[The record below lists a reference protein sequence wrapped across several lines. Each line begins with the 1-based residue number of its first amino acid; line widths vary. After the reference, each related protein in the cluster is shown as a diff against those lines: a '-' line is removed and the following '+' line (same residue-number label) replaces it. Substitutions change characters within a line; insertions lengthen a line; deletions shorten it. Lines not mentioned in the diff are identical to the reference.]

1 MHIGA
6 LASIAD
12 AAERNAHKKP
22 RSRMRGMQ
30 HMWSLGILRIKQEA
44 SQHRWWLKVLQN
56 MAGDI
61 ATQVV
66 ARSTTREYQRH
77 EALKHT
83 ISLRVLRGIAGG
95 SATHVVAK
103 STTTNTEN
111 KGIAT
116 NMIARRIQ
124 EIAGGITTHEVAT
137 WHTKSMRQCQT
148 YGRHR

>member
-1 MHIGA
+1 
-6 LASIAD
+6 
-12 AAERNAHKKP
+12 
-22 RSRMRGMQ
+22 
-30 HMWSLGILRIKQEA
+30 
-44 SQHRWWLKVLQN
+44 

-66 ARSTTREYQRH
+66 AKGNTREYQGH

-83 ISLRVLRGIAGG
+83 ISLRVLRGIAEG

-116 NMIARRIQ
+116 IMIARRIPRAWDSAKHMVDIDAQRRQ
-124 EIAGGITTHEVAT
+124 EQKYYNEHIKLHKQNIIGDGIQNYESRKAQEA
-137 WHTKSMRQCQT
+137 M
-148 YGRHR
+148 

>member
-1 MHIGA
+1 
-6 LASIAD
+6 
-12 AAERNAHKKP
+12 
-22 RSRMRGMQ
+22 
-30 HMWSLGILRIKQEA
+30 
-44 SQHRWWLKVLQN
+44 

-66 ARSTTREYQRH
+66 AKGNTREYQGH
-77 EALKHT
+77 EALTHT
-83 ISLRVLRGIAGG
+83 ISLRVLRGIAEG

-111 KGIAT
+111 QGIAT
-116 NMIARRIQ
+116 IMIARRIQ
-124 EIAGGITTHEVAT
+124 KIAGGITTHEVAT

>member
-1 MHIGA
+1 
-6 LASIAD
+6 
-12 AAERNAHKKP
+12 
-22 RSRMRGMQ
+22 
-30 HMWSLGILRIKQEA
+30 
-44 SQHRWWLKVLQN
+44 

-66 ARSTTREYQRH
+66 AKGNTREYQGH

-83 ISLRVLRGIAGG
+83 ISLRVLRGIAEG

-124 EIAGGITTHEVAT
+124 EIAGGITTHEVAR

-148 YGRHR
+148 YGRHRCTKTTRAEVLQ